1 MWQNSSNAVPTLYFA
16 KSGFQ
21 GYSCQ
26 HLIRRPTPFE
36 VRFRI
41 IGRHLGCGTSRV
53 YKKCISFSHGELFSK
68 LFWSDFAKDILIL
81 CLYLNYFTRFVI
93 STKLKTMISGCGEH
107 DICYFVSNRWTP
119 TCFYNF
125 QAMAP
130 NQKFNI

>member
-1 MWQNSSNAVPTLYFA
+1 MSTPYKETNPILEYAFA
-16 KSGFQ
+16 LLVVIWDVEHRECTKN
-21 GYSCQ
+21 
-26 HLIRRPTPFE
+26 
-36 VRFRI
+36 
-41 IGRHLGCGTSRV
+41 V
-53 YKKCISFSHGELFSK
+53 YLFLTESFLVK
-68 LFWSDFAKDILIL
+68 IFWSDFAKDISIL